1 MSVVELSLVLMLLLF
16 AVLGSGVWIALAL
29 AVCGFVAILTKMSTP
44 AGQVLATSMWAASDS
59 WDLTA
64 LPMFIW
70 MGEILY
76 RTKLSE
82 DMFAGLAPWLQKLPG
97 RLLHVNVVGCAIF
110 AAVSGSSAATCATIG
125 RIALPELLKRGYD
138 KKMAIGTLAGSG
150 TLGLLIPPSI
160 ILIIYATVTE
170 QSIARL
176 FIAGV
181 LPGIMLAGLFM
192 GFIVVWALLNQH
204 RMPPPEPHV
213 AFLAR
218 VKAARRLIPVILLIL
233 GVIGSIYGGLA
244 SATEAAVHPG
254 LCMKDF

>member
-1 MSVVELSLVLMLLLF
+1 MSPWTWLIMSVVELSLVLMLLLF

-82 DMFAGLAPWLQKLPG
+82 DMFAGPRALAAEVARPASARERG
-97 RLLHVNVVGCAIF
+97 RLRHLRRGVGLLGRHLRNDRPHR
-110 AAVSGSSAATCATIG
+110 AARTRSSAATTRRWRSARSPAPARSAC
-125 RIALPELLKRGYD
+125 
-138 KKMAIGTLAGSG
+138 
-150 TLGLLIPPSI
+150 LIPPSI

-192 GFIVVWALLNQH
+192 GFIVVWALLN
-204 RMPPPEPHV
+204 RS
-213 AFLAR
+213 AC
-218 VKAARRLIPVILLIL
+218 RRP
-233 GVIGSIYGGLA
+233 SRTCRSSPA
-244 SATEAAVHPG
+244 SRRRAG
-254 LCMKDF
+254 